1 MKEIDSSESQSAY
14 VMANTHTGQPGIT
27 LLLHK
32 EHQDVMEMRAQH
44 HIHSPSLTSS
54 SCSMADPETS
64 VSIRMKSLK
73 SPIIRHPNQEE
84 HQLEHHKL
92 VVVRLVSD
100 STSCSCINDDHL
112 LPQSTEESAF

>member
-1 MKEIDSSESQSAY
+1 
-14 VMANTHTGQPGIT
+14 
-27 LLLHK
+27 
-32 EHQDVMEMRAQH
+32 
-44 HIHSPSLTSS
+44 
-54 SCSMADPETS
+54 MADPETS

-73 SPIIRHPNQEE
+73 SPIRHPNQEE